1 MEPTKIALNNLNIV
15 LFLIVLIY
23 YLGRMNNDIRDVE
36 SEVRTKKLIFLANQN
51 DRSERIKSSRTRDI
65 FYGGMFRF

>member
-1 MEPTKIALNNLNIV
+1 MGPTEIALNNLNIV

-51 DRSERIKSSRTRDI
+51 DRSERIKSS
-65 FYGGMFRF
+65 

>member
-1 MEPTKIALNNLNIV
+1 MGPTEIALNNLNIV

-36 SEVRTKKLIFLANQN
+36 SEVRTKKLIFFSQ
-51 DRSERIKSSRTRDI
+51 SE
-65 FYGGMFRF
+65 